1 MILLIVMM
9 AIIAAGIS
17 LIIYWNTKNKYVERS
32 RTPEWNTTKYYKVVY
47 DDDDMTEMMA
57 SYDGND
63 AKVAAMLSCLL
74 TRLIVD
80 TGIQGWF

>member
-1 MILLIVMM
+1 MILIMMM
-9 AIIAAGIS
+9 AIIAAGVS
-17 LIIYWNTKNKYVERS
+17 LIIYSNKKDEYVERS
-32 RTPEWNTTKYYKVVY
+32 RTPEWNTTNYYKVVY

-57 SYDGND
+57 SYDGNN